1 MSNIEI
7 HGFDPN
13 KYIPEKSDN
22 SQGENA
28 NQQSKKNRHSF
39 YKSST
44 RPGSFIVN
52 AEDGTRYNYLVGSV
66 DEERFFTVMVNDG
79 KECAKLFYNS
89 PEQYESHRRVTLDD
103 SIKIKWKEQEI
114 EQRMNEKQI
123 NEENEESGVTVVK

>member
-13 KYIPEKSDN
+13 QFIPEKSDN
-22 SQGENA
+22 YQGENTTHR
-28 NQQSKKNRHSF
+28 SKKNRHSF

-44 RPGSFIVN
+44 RPGSCIVN

-66 DEERFFTVMVNDG
+66 DENRFFTVMVNDG

-114 EQRMNEKQI
+114 ERSVNENKV
-123 NEENEESGVTVVK
+123 NETDSTAEVTIVK